1 MSMSKLSEDSAKA
14 LGDALNSSPVGKM
27 FGMHKRPDPRPAWPL
42 PGVRD
47 PREYDDM
54 DAKQLLTKLK
64 ERDEEIEGLNIEL
77 DEKDTALLLLGEKL
91 DALRA
96 AREEDEKDFE
106 AIMAIHKKRVAAN
119 GAGPSA

>member
-1 MSMSKLSEDSAKA
+1 M
-14 LGDALNSSPVGKM
+14 
-27 FGMHKRPDPRPAWPL
+27 
-42 PGVRD
+42 RD